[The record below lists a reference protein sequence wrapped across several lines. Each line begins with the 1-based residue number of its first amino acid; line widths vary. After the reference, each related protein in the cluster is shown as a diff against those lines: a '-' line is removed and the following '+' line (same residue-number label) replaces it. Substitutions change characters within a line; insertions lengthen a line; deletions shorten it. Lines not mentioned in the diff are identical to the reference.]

1 MSDTFRMDNGSR
13 CEHSYHI
20 KFFEFL
26 TSNQLIVNGHY
37 ILFMYKLYFTIT
49 GTTDIFV
56 KIIRN
61 INYNYNT
68 ETNK

>member
-1 MSDTFRMDNGSR
+1 
-13 CEHSYHI
+13 
-20 KFFEFL
+20 
-26 TSNQLIVNGHY
+26 
-37 ILFMYKLYFTIT
+37 MYKLYFTIT